1 MNEMN
6 KLDRLVC
13 LDIKEAVREP
23 VTTKNEIEK
32 EMRRTMLEFTNT
44 KDRNLKTEDKFCQ
57 IR

>member
-1 MNEMN
+1 MN
-6 KLDRLVC
+6 KLDRLVY

-23 VTTKNEIEK
+23 VTTKNEIDKLKK

-44 KDRNLKTEDKFCQ
+44 KDRNLKTEDKLCQ